1 MDGSRITLLSLVS
14 TVPRTVRHL
23 PASMLLIPLL
33 GLVASA
39 QALNPGCSPGGNFDL
54 SGWNLQLPTGS
65 TGSPTTIP
73 GSSLAGCSGYTSGV
87 FYTDGS
93 TGELVMT
100 VPGSP
105 SSAGC
110 VTTPNSLHCRTEFR
124 EISPSSWSPNN
135 GNNRLRVTM
144 SVPRP
149 DDSAHG
155 TVIGQIHIDDSIS
168 S

>member
-1 MDGSRITLLSLVS
+1 MSRLY
-14 TVPRTVRHL
+14 
-23 PASMLLIPLL
+23 ALL
-33 GLVASA
+33 GLLASA
-39 QALNPGCSPGGNFDL
+39 AALNPSCSPGGNFDL
-54 SGWNLQLPTGS
+54 TKWNLQLPTGS
-65 TGSPTTIP
+65 TGSPQTIS
-73 GSSLAGCSGYTSGV
+73 GSSLAGCSGYSSSV

-110 VTTPNSLHCRTEFR
+110 VTTPNSKHCRTEFR

-135 GNNRLRVTM
+135 GNNRLRVTL
-144 SVPRP
+144 SVPQP
-149 DDSAHG
+149 DDSSHG